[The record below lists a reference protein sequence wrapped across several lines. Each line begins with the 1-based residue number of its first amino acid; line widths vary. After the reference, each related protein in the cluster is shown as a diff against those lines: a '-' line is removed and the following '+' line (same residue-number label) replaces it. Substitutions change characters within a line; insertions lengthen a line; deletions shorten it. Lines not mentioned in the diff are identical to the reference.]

1 MELPIVLLFAAVIVV
16 GLVLMAVMGMGRN
29 RSKKLDVATFQKA
42 WDDIESSITSDNNT
56 FQFAII
62 QADKLLDKAL
72 KESGY
77 AGTTMAERMTSAS
90 RAFSQREAVWT
101 AHKLRNRIAH
111 EHTAK
116 INPIWAKKALQS
128 FKRALKDVGAL

>member
-1 MELPIVLLFAAVIVV
+1 MILLFAAVIVV
-16 GLVLMAVMGMGRN
+16 GLVLLTLMGMGRKK
-29 RSKKLDVATFQKA
+29 SKSLDSAAYQKA
-42 WDDIESSITSDNNT
+42 WDELERSITADNAT
-56 FQFAII
+56 QQFAII

-77 AGTTMAERMTSAS
+77 TGTTMAERMTSAS
-90 RAFSQREAVWT
+90 RVFSQREAVWT

-116 INPIWAKKALQS
+116 INPQWVKKALQS
-128 FKRALKDVGAL
+128 FKRALKDIGAL

>member
-1 MELPIVLLFAAVIVV
+1 MDLLIVLLFAGVVVI
-16 GLVLMAVMGMGRN
+16 GLVMITIMGLGRKK
-29 RSKKLDVATFQKA
+29 SKLLDRVAYQKA
-42 WDDIESSITSDNNT
+42 WDDIEGSLTDDNKT
-56 FQFAII
+56 YQFAII

-72 KESGY
+72 KEGNY

-90 RAFSQREAVWT
+90 RVFSQRESVWT

-116 INPIWAKKALQS
+116 INPMWAKKALQS